1 MKKSLFF
8 IVNLFFI
15 SLLFYSQSEISNKN
29 HLVLAPK
36 DLIITQE
43 FNSENQCIGYNLFIR
58 KKDGMESV
66 MLLETVKDPKGK
78 LDNYAYRAKEW
89 NKINGDE
96 IRYLDGKEL
105 KSEYSKYSLISSSP
119 KNHPVFKTAFHIF
132 IPLELEYGYPWSR
145 HGSVKI
151 GKGVFINIRSFEKK
165 YGDYTGAFLDN
176 SYMFDFSSVEKKF
189 ELTDVYNP
197 MAAEDFSLIAQES
210 KGLLT
215 FSKGPE
221 TITEDLLKTIE
232 SIEPKNK
239 LDIVFAIDT
248 TGSMKDDMETLQ
260 KEWIAKLLVQIEK
273 FDDYRLGLV
282 FFRDYNDNYNYKGL
296 PVKFFDFTSDMKL
309 FRKNCNSAVIKGIE
323 GGDIPEALYEA
334 LYAGLSFYNWRSDA
348 AKKIVLIG
356 DAQAH
361 PKPRGPKK
369 ISQEKVLN
377 LAKEKNIILDCI
389 ILPDDKDYSSR

>member
-15 SLLFYSQSEISNKN
+15 SLFFYSQSEISNKN

-119 KNHPVFKTAFHIF
+119 KYHPVFKTAFHIF

-221 TITEDLLKTIE
+221 TITEDLLKTID

-282 FFRDYNDNYNYKGL
+282 FFRDYNDNYNYKGF
-296 PVKFFDFTSDMKL
+296 PVKFFDFTSDMTL

-323 GGDIPEALYEA
+323 GGDIPEAVYEA